1 MHAPF
6 DKSSRIIRPREYTV
20 SSPRLTHHDDD
31 DRHRLLEVEERWASS
46 GLCGTVLCRGCIDNG
61 LWATGRTDVVGNE
74 LAGLTCSTHANH
86 RLTSTIDV
94 ALFVSDQNAMLR
106 FILIDI
112 YYANE
117 MMSAI
122 RRQPKEVAKTF

>member
-20 SSPRLTHHDDD
+20 SSPRLTHDDDDDGGGGGGRRFGEDATAITSGKNDD
-31 DRHRLLEVEERWASS
+31 DRHRRLLEVEERWASS

-94 ALFVSDQNAMLR
+94 ALFVSDQNSM
-106 FILIDI
+106 
-112 YYANE
+112 
-117 MMSAI
+117 
-122 RRQPKEVAKTF
+122 